1 MNSPLPF
8 VPRGAKARGMARR
21 HSPRHPLFRQRWF
34 ADDIIITCV
43 RWYLRFKLSYRE
55 LAELARELGVSVAPS
70 TVLRWVVRYV
80 PEFEKCWQA
89 YERPVGDSWR
99 VDETYLKV
107 GGQWVYLYRSV
118 DKQGKTVESYLS
130 RTRDVTAAKAFFRK
144 ALKRHG
150 EPRVITLDGFEATH
164 AALRRMG
171 MNNEFNYRW
180 ENPVQIRTCP
190 YLNNIVEQ
198 DHRRVKSRVGPMLGF
213 KRFFNARRRGR
224 CGVGPEDRK
233 RSVRCSRKLRHGPVL
248 YMVQHAGGVNLAPIC
263 NRSRSRIWCKLL
275 KGSVSCDNCRDDGT
289 DLGTRSVQG
298 TAL

>member
-1 MNSPLPF
+1 MSRNNWCRRSVFRQQLGGTSICWHWPFLAPVQAFSKSSASVFSAFLIIIFLFLPDADESTCAVIGMNSPLPF
-8 VPRGAKARGMARR
+8 VPRGAKARGMARH

-118 DKQGKTVESYLS
+118 DKQGKTVES
-130 RTRDVTAAKAFFRK
+130 
-144 ALKRHG
+144 
-150 EPRVITLDGFEATH
+150 
-164 AALRRMG
+164 
-171 MNNEFNYRW
+171 
-180 ENPVQIRTCP
+180 
-190 YLNNIVEQ
+190 
-198 DHRRVKSRVGPMLGF
+198 
-213 KRFFNARRRGR
+213 
-224 CGVGPEDRK
+224 
-233 RSVRCSRKLRHGPVL
+233 
-248 YMVQHAGGVNLAPIC
+248 
-263 NRSRSRIWCKLL
+263 
-275 KGSVSCDNCRDDGT
+275 
-289 DLGTRSVQG
+289 
-298 TAL
+298 